1 MPLPTLY
8 TKGVLNSYHKSV
20 KKEKLDEYY
29 AIHFLMELL
38 NYKRTKA
45 KVNIH
50 DRLLM
55 LKSETGTGKST
66 AFVVECFRR
75 FLGKYDRFP
84 AQQQDQVNSYKT
96 KLDFD
101 FSVFDYPDDEYTIAN
116 RSKNLM
122 PISKKQHL
130 IYCTQPTT
138 LTAKSKSEEIATE
151 VYNPDLELG
160 TNVGY
165 STGSFKCR
173 ITEQSGVMY
182 ATLGSFTTLMKK
194 QKNVDIIA
202 AYDFIMIDECH
213 IQSVELEVGMA
224 LVRTFLRDTA
234 GIVEAPIFIFMSA
247 TFNIKEYA
255 EYMGT
260 PESNSIFVKGGVSK
274 YDVIYSDKPSNNYI
288 EDAAALAYKI
298 HKDNPNDT
306 DDECDILVFAPSPGE
321 CKKIASTLRALDI
334 AKELIIYQ
342 LSGEIVNLGGTEVAK
357 IEYLPLAEVRIME
370 ENLTAK
376 RRVTMTTNVAET
388 GITIRALKYVIDCGF
403 DKTSAYSAAY
413 GMNILVTKNV
423 VRSSTEQ
430 RAGRVGRNF
439 FGYAYRMYTKETY
452 DKLPEYSF
460 PNTYSQDMSKD
471 LLDVMYA
478 RVSSE
483 YINDLLAYEQ
493 FASFKECCVDPQKLR
508 LSADN
513 SMCRN
518 IYANTI
524 ISDSQTHSIDKYYTD
539 ASGSVPFVD
548 NPPELLHPLP
558 QDNFVAARAKLI
570 SLGLYGTFAGYLV
583 SKMSRVTVEAAR
595 MMVVCSSYGV
605 SLNDAATLAIVGM
618 SQGNYKIDQF
628 TAKRMNLKGFYSR
641 LNIAKKVVSESN
653 IKRYFFG
660 DIRRFLDIVCDDFI
674 EAMMIFKFLIKM
686 VKNSKGDKFN
696 DLRKSF
702 EINGLKFYEFQH
714 MLVNRLNLIQD
725 CTSMGLANKHPDL
738 DFSSPDIM
746 NHIARIKRLLWAGY
760 KNNHAFHKERNK
772 YVTSAGVEVIANIV
786 TKEKPKK
793 IIYSALHM
801 KENANDL
808 MYNVGV
814 VALSAMD
821 GWI

>member
-8 TKGVLNSYHKSV
+8 IKGVLNSYHKSV
-20 KKEKLDEYY
+20 KKETLDEFNG
-29 AIHFLMELL
+29 IHFLMELL
-38 NYKRTKA
+38 NYKRNKT

-50 DRLLM
+50 DKLLM

-66 AFVVECFRR
+66 AFIVETFRR

-84 AQQQDQVNSYKT
+84 PQQQEQIDSYRT

-101 FSVFDYPDDEYTIAN
+101 FSVFDYPDDEYTITN
-116 RSKNLM
+116 RSKSF
-122 PISKKQHL
+122 PSISKKRHL

-138 LTAKSKSEEIATE
+138 LTAKSKSEEIASE
-151 VYNPDLELG
+151 PYNPDLEIG
-160 TNVGY
+160 INVGY
-165 STGSFKCR
+165 NTGSFKCR
-173 ITEQSGVMY
+173 ISEPSGILY
-182 ATLGSFTTLMKK
+182 ATLGSFTAMMKK

-202 AYDFIMIDECH
+202 SYDFIMIDECH

-224 LVRTFLRDTA
+224 LIRTFMRDTA
-234 GIVEAPIFIFMSA
+234 GIPEAPIFIFMSA
-247 TFNIKEYA
+247 TFNIAEYA

-274 YDVIYSDKPSNNYI
+274 YDVIYLDKPSDNFIN
-288 EDAAALAYKI
+288 DAAALAYKI
-298 HKDNPNDT
+298 HLDNPKDT

-321 CKKIASTLRALDI
+321 CKKIASTLMVLDV

-342 LSGEIVNLGGTEVAK
+342 LSGEIVKLGGTEVAK
-357 IEYLPLAEVRIME
+357 IEYLPLSEVRIIE
-370 ENLTAK
+370 ENPLAK
-376 RRVTMTTNVAET
+376 RRVTMTTSVSET

-413 GMNILVTKNV
+413 DMPILVTKNV

-439 FGYAYRMYTKETY
+439 FGYAYRLYTKETY
-452 DKLPEYSF
+452 DRLPEYSF
-460 PNTYSQDMSKD
+460 PNTYSQDISKD

-478 RVSSE
+478 RISSE
-483 YINDLLAYEQ
+483 YINDLLAYEE
-493 FASFKECCVDPQKLR
+493 FASFKECCVDPEGLR

-518 IYANTI
+518 IYSNI
-524 ISDSQTHSIDKYYTD
+524 VIKDSQTHSVDKYYTD
-539 ASGSVPFVD
+539 TNGSVPFID
-548 NPPELLHPLP
+548 NPPEMLHPLP

-595 MMVVCSSYGV
+595 MLVVCSSYGV
-605 SLNDAATLAIVGM
+605 SLNDAATLAIIGM
-618 SQGNYKIDQF
+618 GKGDYKIDQF
-628 TAKRMNLKGFYSR
+628 TAKRWNLKGYYNR
-641 LNIAKKVVSESN
+641 LSIAKKVVNEAN

-660 DIRRFLDIVCDDFI
+660 DIRRFLDIICDDFI
-674 EAMMIFKFLIKM
+674 EAIMILKFL
-686 VKNSKGDKFN
+686 VKTVNSSKGDKFQ

-702 EINGLKFYEFQH
+702 EYSGLKFYEFQH
-714 MLVNRLNLIQD
+714 MLVNRLNIIHD
-725 CTSMGLANKHPDL
+725 CTAMGLSNKHPDL
-738 DFSSPDIM
+738 DFNSPDIM
-746 NHIARIKRLLWAGY
+746 NQIARIKRLLWAGY

-772 YVTSAGVEVIANIV
+772 YITSGGIEVMATILTAD
-786 TKEKPKK
+786 KPKK
-793 IIYSALHM
+793 IIYGSLHM
-801 KENANDL
+801 KENTDNL
-808 MYNVGV
+808 MYNVNITV
-814 VALSAMD
+814 LSAMD